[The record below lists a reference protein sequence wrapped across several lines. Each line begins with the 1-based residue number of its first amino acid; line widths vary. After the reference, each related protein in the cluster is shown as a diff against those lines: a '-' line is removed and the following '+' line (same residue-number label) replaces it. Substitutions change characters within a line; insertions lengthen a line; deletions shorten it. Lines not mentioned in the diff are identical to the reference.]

1 MTQMPQ
7 GFAILQGFLEVIHTF
22 DTPARE
28 PKMTPNRLF
37 FASRAAALAILLLT
51 GLLCQQVVLGQ
62 GPAVD
67 PAQVAETKAHY
78 TKYEFKIPMR
88 DGVKLFTSVYVP
100 KDQTQK
106 YPMLMTRTPYSVRP
120 YGEDQYRAR
129 LGQSTRYDKSGY
141 IFVFQDVRGCHAS
154 EGRFVNIRPYNPHKK
169 GKEFDESS
177 DTFDTIDWLVK
188 HVPNNN
194 GNVGLMGISYPGFY
208 STCGLLDT
216 HPALKAVSPQA
227 PVTDWFIGDDY
238 HHNGAF
244 ILADSIS
251 FLEFFDRPQRG
262 TANRT
267 TARPGRGGGHPD
279 AYNYYLTLGPL
290 KTIAERQ
297 ARGGTGFLKDL
308 ADHPT
313 YDDWWKAR
321 DILQYLKHVKPAVMT
336 VGGWY
341 DCEDL
346 WGAIQV
352 YQHVEHQSPETT
364 NRLVMGPWIHG
375 GWARG
380 DGSKLGDVNFN
391 DKTAEYYS
399 EHIEF
404 PFFEYYLKGK
414 GKLDQTEA
422 WVFETGTNV
431 WRNYPTWPPKGVKPK
446 SYYFQEGGKLTETL
460 PAAGPH
466 NSDKESDEYV
476 SDPAHPVP
484 YIERITNTVARD
496 YMTADQRFA
505 SHRSDVLTYQTPVLE
520 EDLTVAG
527 PVQANLIVST
537 SGTDSDWVVKLID
550 VYPNDYPDPDPN
562 PTRISM
568 GGYQQLVRV
577 EMMRGKFRDSY
588 EKPQPFAPNKPTPV
602 KFALN
607 DVLHTFRSGHRLMV
621 QVQSSYFPVIDR
633 NPQVFTD
640 IYSAKESEYH
650 KATERVYHTHEQPSN
665 ISVLVVPTSG

>member
-1 MTQMPQ
+1 
-7 GFAILQGFLEVIHTF
+7 
-22 DTPARE
+22 
-28 PKMTPNRLF
+28 MTPTRLF
-37 FASRAAALAILLLT
+37 SAFRAAAFASLLVAAA
-51 GLLCQQVVLGQ
+51 LCQQTAIGQ
-62 GPAVD
+62 GPPVD

-78 TKYEFKIPMR
+78 TKYEYKIPMR
-88 DGVKLFTSVYVP
+88 DGVRLFTSVYVP
-100 KDQTQK
+100 KDPTQK

-129 LGQSTRYDKSGY
+129 LGQSSLYDKSGY
-141 IFVFQDVRGCHAS
+141 IFVFQDVRGCHSS
-154 EGRFVNIRPYNPHKK
+154 EGKFVNVRPYIPNKK
-169 GKEFDESS
+169 GKEIDESS
-177 DTFDTIDWLVK
+177 DTYDTIDWLVK

-194 GNVGLMGISYPGFY
+194 GNVGIMGISYPGFY
-208 STCGLLDT
+208 SACGMIDA

-227 PVTDWFIGDDY
+227 PVTDWFVGDDY

-262 TANRT
+262 GAANRRT
-267 TARPGRGGGHPD
+267 PTRRDNTHPD
-279 AYNYYLTLGPL
+279 VYNYYLGLGPL
-290 KTIAERQ
+290 NVLSEKQ
-297 ARGGTGFLKDL
+297 FRGGTGFLKDL
-308 ADHPT
+308 TEHGT

-321 DILQYLKHVKPAVMT
+321 NILPHLKHIKPAVMT

-346 WGAIQV
+346 YGALQV
-352 YQHVEHQSPETT
+352 YQHVEKLSPGST

-380 DGSKLGDVNFN
+380 DGSKLGDASFN
-391 DKTAEYYS
+391 AKTAEFYS
-399 EHIEF
+399 EKIEF

-414 GKLDQTEA
+414 GKPDQTEA

-431 WRNYPTWPPKGVKPK
+431 WRSYPTWPPKGVTPK
-446 SYYFQEGGKLTETL
+446 SFYFQEGGKLADKP
-460 PAAGPH
+460 PAVAAH
-466 NSDKESDEYV
+466 HSDKEADEYV

-484 YIERITNTVARD
+484 YIDRITNSVARD

-505 SHRSDVLTYQTPVLE
+505 SRRGDVLTYKTPALE
-520 EDLTVAG
+520 EDLTIAG
-527 PVQANLIVST
+527 PIQADLIVST
-537 SGTDSDWVVKLID
+537 SGTDSDWVVKVID
-550 VYPNDYPDPDPN
+550 VYPDDYPDPDPN

-568 GGYQQLVRV
+568 GGYQQLIRV

-588 EKPQPFAPNKPTPV
+588 EKPQAFVPNKPTKV

-607 DVLHTFRSGHRLMV
+607 DVLHTFRTGHRLMV

-640 IYSAKESEYH
+640 IYSAKDSEYH
-650 KATERVYHTHEQPSN
+650 KATERVYHTHEQPSS
-665 ISVLVVPTSG
+665 ISVLVVPAAGQTR

>member
-1 MTQMPQ
+1 
-7 GFAILQGFLEVIHTF
+7 
-22 DTPARE
+22 
-28 PKMTPNRLF
+28 MTPNRLF
-37 FASRAAALAILLLT
+37 SAPRAAALAALLLAT
-51 GLLCQQVVLGQ
+51 ALGQ
-62 GPAVD
+62 QTAIGQPPPVD

-78 TKYEFKIPMR
+78 TKYEYKIPMR

-129 LGQSTRYDKSGY
+129 LGQSSLYDKSGY
-141 IFVFQDVRGCHAS
+141 IFVFQDVRGCHMS
-154 EGRFVNIRPYNPHKK
+154 EGKFVNVRPYNPAKK
-169 GKEFDESS
+169 GKDIDETS
-177 DTFDTIDWLVK
+177 DTYDTIDWLIK

-194 GNVGLMGISYPGFY
+194 GNVGIMGISYPGFY
-208 STCGLLDT
+208 TACGMIDA

-227 PVTDWFIGDDY
+227 PVTDWFVGDDY

-262 TANRT
+262 AAANR
-267 TARPGRGGGHPD
+267 GRGPTRRDNTRPD
-279 AYNYYLTLGPL
+279 VYNYYLGLGPINVL
-290 KTIAERQ
+290 SERQ
-297 ARGGTGFLKDL
+297 FRGGTGFLKDL
-308 ADHPT
+308 AEHGT

-321 DILQYLKHVKPAVMT
+321 NILPHLKHIKPAVMT

-346 WGAIQV
+346 YGALQV
-352 YQHVEHQSPETT
+352 YEHVEKLSPGST

-380 DGSKLGDVNFN
+380 DGAKLGDVSFN
-391 DKTAEYYS
+391 AKTAEFYS
-399 EHIEF
+399 EKIEF

-414 GKLDQTEA
+414 GKPDQTEA

-431 WRNYPTWPPKGVKPK
+431 WRSYPTWPPKGVKSK
-446 SYYFQEGGKLTETL
+446 SFYFQEGGKLAETP
-460 PAAGPH
+460 PAAAAH
-466 NSDKESDEYV
+466 NSDKEADEYI

-484 YIERITNTVARD
+484 YIERITNTIARD

-505 SHRSDVLTYQTPVLE
+505 SRRGDVLTYKTPVLE

-527 PVQANLIVST
+527 PIQANLIVST
-537 SGTDSDWVVKLID
+537 SGTDSDWVVKVID
-550 VYPNDYPDPDPN
+550 VYPDDYPDPDPN

-607 DVLHTFRSGHRLMV
+607 DVLHTFRTGHRLMI

-640 IYSAKESEYH
+640 IYSAKDSEYH